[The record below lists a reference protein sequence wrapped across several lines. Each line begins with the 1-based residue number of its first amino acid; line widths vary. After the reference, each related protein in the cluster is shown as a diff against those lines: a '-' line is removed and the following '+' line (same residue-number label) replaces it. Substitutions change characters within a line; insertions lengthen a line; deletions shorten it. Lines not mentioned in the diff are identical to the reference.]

1 MKQLALKCFLFQLR
15 KATCHSHLKIIMTF
29 EWNCGVS
36 WYYNH
41 CSLLG
46 GCVCFSK
53 KKMIIVSHCL
63 KKCVVCSITCL
74 TLP

>member
-15 KATCHSHLKIIMTF
+15 KTTSYPHLKVIMTF

-36 WYYNH
+36 LYYNH
-41 CSLLG
+41 FSLLCV
-46 GCVCFSK
+46 CVCFSK

-63 KKCVVCSITCL
+63 RECVVCSITCP
-74 TLP
+74 TIP